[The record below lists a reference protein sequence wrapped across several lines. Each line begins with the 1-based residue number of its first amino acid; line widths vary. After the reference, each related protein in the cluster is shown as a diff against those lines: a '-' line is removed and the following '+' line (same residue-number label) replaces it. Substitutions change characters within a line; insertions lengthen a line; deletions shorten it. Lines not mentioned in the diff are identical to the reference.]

1 MHDREI
7 NKMKKISWLFLFL
20 LGSQLSAQIR
30 SGAVFLKMPPGSRQQ
45 SMGNSATALL
55 DDHHAVFANPG
66 SGGFLREWHWSASYT
81 KWIADVYNASF
92 LLGKNFTTPWSSRTL
107 CNLGVLYQGVGEFDS
122 AEQTAVRASAN
133 DLVLALNIGQ
143 PLSFLTNNLSI
154 GADVKYLASKL
165 ANYDANALVFDSGL
179 LYRTPRFKLSNKVNS
194 VFPYGIISL
203 GVSMVNMGQPLTFIN
218 QETPL
223 PREFRAGVGFY
234 AGRHNGL
241 QMQVTADYHSRKDE
255 GSHMGF
261 GAELSWDER
270 FAIHGGYDASNDL
283 LEKYSFGFSIR
294 LDEQNSPVGVLP
306 GRNNALRM
314 DFASMNEREFFHHT
328 YRGTVSHIPVGPERF
343 EFLTPPVDTKV
354 YSDSVMLSCTPSRDP
369 DLFDDVR
376 YMIFMDQDSAKLA
389 QKIDLLTLSPVQYLS
404 RPDTDVLLTARG
416 LTAPRTAATQLGG
429 GDYYWAVAAYDS
441 DHHIRMANIGKR
453 KIAHFKVPYP
463 DLIAENVEFE
473 YHPWI
478 TQDEYQGKLRATI
491 SNMGEHW
498 AKQVIYTVYDSL
510 ITPAPGQP
518 ANYATV
524 VLKTDRLPVMLPGE
538 SHFISIDWNTPVLGK
553 HAIIVKIGCERPLKE
568 LNSNN
573 NLFSKAFYTIPKGVF
588 AAKDTLQIITAITRS
603 FALPIITE
611 VCFDTLSAKVKEEY
625 LLKKVV
631 EPPLDILSE
640 RLVKHR
646 NIQIRLQGFID
657 PNSGETDLKLAD
669 LRAQAVRD
677 SMISKGV
684 AAEQIILLPGETQ
697 ARRYVPANAE
707 DARWV
712 FEERRYV
719 KITTDTTNV
728 PVLFEP
734 LNYVDVENLAS
745 PAIFNSEIK
754 HTLKFEKGLLYV
766 QVETAQDSILLEA
779 AGKTLV
785 QGPLVWDMPV
795 QDYFK
800 KSPWINQPTQ
810 YVVQL
815 TDSLQRVF
823 STYPR
828 TFLPIGKAELR
839 EHTVAFP
846 LKFNKTDP
854 LYSFYWSNILE
865 SIEEILTDPAKR
877 FRFYGHACAIG
888 NDRYNLNLSDG
899 RANSFHDSF
908 LDYIKDNYPD
918 VYQRIVNRTDSAKGY
933 GENKPLGV
941 LRSTGETVLI
951 GENNLPTG
959 RKLNRRI
966 EINFYTKDK

>member
-7 NKMKKISWLFLFL
+7 NKMKKQVWLFLFL
-20 LGSQLSAQIR
+20 LGTQLSAQIR

-55 DDHHAVFANPG
+55 DDQHAVFANPG
-66 SGGFLREWHWSASYT
+66 SGGFLREWYWSASYT
-81 KWIADVYNASF
+81 KWIAGVYNAS
-92 LLGKNFTTPWSSRTL
+92 LLAGKNFGTPWSSRTL
-107 CNLGVLYQGVGEFDS
+107 FNLGLLYQGVGDFDS
-122 AEQTAVRASAN
+122 AELIKVGAS

-143 PLSFLTNNLSI
+143 PLTFLTSNLSL
-154 GADVKYLASKL
+154 GANVKYLASKL
-165 ANYDANALVFDSGL
+165 ASYDANTLVFDSGL
-179 LYRTPRFKLSNKVNS
+179 LYRTPRFKLGNQASS
-194 VFPYGIISL
+194 LFPYGLVSI
-203 GVSMVNMGQPLTFIN
+203 GVSMVNMGSALTFIS

-223 PREFRAGVGFY
+223 PREFRAGLAFY

-241 QMQVTADYHSRKDE
+241 QVQVSADYHSRKDE

-294 LDEQNSPVGVLP
+294 LDDQNSPVGVLP
-306 GRNNALRM
+306 GRNNALRL

-328 YRGTVSHIPVGPERF
+328 YRGTVSHIPIGPERCK
-343 EFLTPPVDTKV
+343 FLTPPVDTKV
-354 YSDSVMLSCTPSRDP
+354 YSDSVMLSCTLSREP

-376 YMIFMDQDSAKLA
+376 YLFFMDQDSVKLA
-389 QKIDLLTLSPVQYLS
+389 QKIDLLTLSPTQYLQN
-404 RPDTDVLLTARG
+404 PDTDVLMTVKDLTE
-416 LTAPRTAATQLGG
+416 PRTPATRLSG
-429 GDYYWAVAAYDS
+429 GDYYWAAAAYDT
-441 DHHIRMANIGKR
+441 DHHIRMAAIGKR
-453 KIAHFKVPYP
+453 TIAHFKVPFP
-463 DLIAENVEFE
+463 DLIAEDVEFE

-478 TQDEYQGKLRATI
+478 TQDEYQGKLRARI

-498 AKQVIYTVYDSL
+498 AKHVIYTIYDSL
-510 ITPAPGQP
+510 ITPAPGQS
-518 ANYATV
+518 ANHAAAV
-524 VLKTDRLPVMLPGE
+524 IKTDRLPVMLPGE
-538 SHFISIDWNTPVLGK
+538 SRFINIDWNTPALGK
-553 HAIIVKIGCERPLKE
+553 HAIIVKIDSELPLKE
-568 LNSNN
+568 SNKNN
-573 NLFSKAFYTIPKGVF
+573 NVFSKAFYTVPKGVF

-611 VCFDTLSAKVKEEY
+611 VCFDTLSTRVKEEY

-631 EPPLDILSE
+631 EPPLDILSD

-657 PNSGETDLKLAD
+657 PNSGETDLHLAD

-684 AAEQIILLPGETQ
+684 AADQITLLPGETQ
-697 ARRYVPANAE
+697 ARRYVPANPQ

-728 PVLFEP
+728 PILFEP

-745 PAIFNSEIK
+745 PALFTSDLH
-754 HTLKFEKGLLYV
+754 HTLKFKKGLLYL
-766 QVETAQDSILLEA
+766 QVEGAQDSVLLES
-779 AGKTLV
+779 AGQTQL
-785 QGPLVWDMPV
+785 QGSVVWDMPV
-795 QDYFK
+795 HDYFK

-810 YVVQL
+810 YIVQL
-815 TDSLQRVF
+815 TDSLQRTF

-854 LYSFYWSNILE
+854 LYSFYWANILE

-888 NDRYNLNLSDG
+888 NDRYNLNLSDT

-908 LDYIKDNYPD
+908 LHYIKESYPE

-933 GENKPLGV
+933 GEEKPLGV
-941 LRSTGETVLI
+941 IRSTGETVLI